1 MTTKNLRSLSKAFDK
16 YLGSINF
23 SVEADRAIGQ
33 FWAAHFGCSNQARE
47 AELLEFW
54 RAN

>member
-1 MTTKNLRSLSKAFDK
+1 MTTTTLNKLSKAFDK

-33 FWAAHFGCSNQARE
+33 FWAAHFGVSNEKRE
-47 AELLEFW
+47 AELLAFW
-54 RAN
+54 RGE